1 MNCLVQRL
9 IGVRG
14 KDNASNVIKH
24 YYRQESSLT
33 FIGQREWKGSSL
45 TCYPLD
51 RRGEVGGGW
60 LPAARS
66 ATHVQTSM
74 VYLET
79 NEIAIEAIDHE
90 GDIV

>member
-1 MNCLVQRL
+1 M
-9 IGVRG
+9 RG
-14 KDNASNVIKH
+14 KDNASDMITH
-24 YYRQESSLT
+24 YSRPESSLT
-33 FIGQREWKGSSL
+33 SFTVQRERKRSSL
-45 TCYPLD
+45 MIYPLD

-66 ATHVQTSM
+66 TTHVQTFK

-79 NEIAIEAIDHE
+79 NEIGIEAVDHE